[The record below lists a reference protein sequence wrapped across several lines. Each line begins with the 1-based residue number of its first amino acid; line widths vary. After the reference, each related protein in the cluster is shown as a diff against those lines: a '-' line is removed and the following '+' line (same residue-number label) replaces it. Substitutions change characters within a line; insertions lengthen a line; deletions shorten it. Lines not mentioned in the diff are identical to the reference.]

1 MQPHAPHS
9 ILFLCT
15 CICELTHVCFF
26 LFFSPFGGGRVAV
39 RNIFCATLRPL
50 QPSPHS
56 FLFELLH
63 FKLESHP
70 SMDPPPL
77 PHLTTPPST
86 SIIHLLSCSPRPYL
100 AVNLRHT
107 RVSPSPSASISAPC
121 PLPHTPSLLFFF
133 SSVLHTMWPR
143 GQQRSPLNNKLR
155 ADRQGLHYCNRS
167 L

>member
-26 LFFSPFGGGRVAV
+26 LLFSPFGGGRVAV

-70 SMDPPPL
+70 SMDPPPPPPPDHPTL
-77 PHLTTPPST
+77 HLHNPPA
-86 SIIHLLSCSPRPYL
+86 LFF
-100 AVNLRHT
+100 
-107 RVSPSPSASISAPC
+107 SPSLSGSQSPTHEGISVPISQHLC
-121 PLPHTPSLLFFF
+121 PLPPPSHTLPPLLLLLCPTYN
-133 SSVLHTMWPR
+133 VAPR
-143 GQQRSPLNNKLR
+143 PATITFK
-155 ADRQGLHYCNRS
+155 
-167 L
+167 